1 MLTHVDFA
9 SRYKIAKAPMN
20 KEESGVA
27 FLLEAVYK
35 KCGASKFPKVFQCDN
50 GSVFKCDVTKLLKK
64 YNVDI
69 QRTTTKCKH
78 AHTAFV
84 ADFNKGLTTETV
96 VSVHECTR
104 DSGPWR
110 CFDGLP

>member
-35 KCGASKFPKVFQCDN
+35 KCGASKFPKAFQCDN

-64 YNVDI
+64 HSVDI

-78 AHTAFV
+78 A
-84 ADFNKGLTTETV
+84 
-96 VSVHECTR
+96 
-104 DSGPWR
+104 
-110 CFDGLP
+110 